1 MERCLLH
8 TYNKPG
14 TTPEKASETKEYDL
28 VFSCCTSYQ
37 ALNGLKQS
45 LFIGSQFCRSEIL
58 GLRTGS
64 LKPKSRFGLA
74 RALIWRGRKT
84 RTVNRL
90 ACRIQF
96 LAVVAL
102 RFLFS
107 SCLWAGC
114 CFQLP
119 EAACILGLWFLSIFK
134 ASNSVS
140 KPSHTLHLPGFSLCL
155 PFLPFKGCVI
165 KSGTLWLISTF

>member
-8 TYNKPG
+8 THNKPG
-14 TTPEKASETKEYDL
+14 TAPEEASETKEYDL
-28 VFSCCTSYQ
+28 VFSCCTTNCQ
-37 ALNGLKQS
+37 AFNGLKRS
-45 LFIGSQFCRSEIL
+45 LFIGSQFYRSEIL
-58 GLRTGS
+58 GPGTGS
-64 LKPKSRFGLA
+64 LKPKSRFGPA

-84 RTVNRL
+84 R
-90 ACRIQF
+90 RIS
-96 LAVVAL
+96 AVVVL

-119 EAACILGLWFLSIFK
+119 EPACILDLWFLSIFK

-140 KPSHTLHLPGFSLCL
+140 SPSHTLNLPDFSLCL